1 MKQTLNDSFLQ
12 DSMLRP
18 EDLIDLDET
27 LYAPKEDELVGRS
40 ILPLKQDVPAWVE
53 SHKFKKYETEGEA
66 GTVYHIGDDLEKVH
80 VDDTSHS
87 IDIFEIALS
96 YNISKK
102 ELQAAQATGVPLE
115 DTMVRTLRRKMAE
128 KENTLIF
135 EGDDSLNVNGLC
147 DYGSDY
153 SMSTSWITGSNDAD
167 TIYEDINGIAVELE
181 SQTGTW
187 NARTLVVSKTAAKV
201 MRTKYFSSDAGG
213 AGRSAWDVIESANI
227 FENIYVTDYLTTG
240 GSKGNE
246 MEVMVL
252 DNTPQNMAFV
262 LPQDMQRL
270 EPRDQGLYYEVPV
283 WERLGETLVRYDT
296 SYSEDS
302 YDAILYGNPTVS

>member
-1 MKQTLNDSFLQ
+1 
-12 DSMLRP
+12 MLRP

-40 ILPLKQDVPAWVE
+40 ILPLKQDIPAWVE
-53 SHKFKKYETEGEA
+53 SHEFKKYETEGEA

-115 DTMVRTLRRKMAE
+115 DTMVSTLRRKMAE
-128 KENTLIF
+128 KENTLVF
-135 EGDDSLNVNGLC
+135 EGDGSLNVNGLC
-147 DYGSDY
+147 DFGSSY
-153 SMSTSWITGSNDAD
+153 SMGDWQTGSNDAD
-167 TIYEDINGIAVELE
+167 TIYEDINGIAVEME
-181 SQTGTW
+181 SQKGTW
-187 NARTLVVSKTAAKV
+187 NARTLVVSKSAAKK
-201 MRTKYFSSDAGG
+201 MRTKFFSSDAGG
-213 AGRSAWDVIESANI
+213 AGRSAWDVIESSGM
-227 FENIYVTDYLTTG
+227 FENIYITDYLTTG
-240 GSKGNE
+240 GSAGNE

-252 DNTPQNMAFV
+252 DNSPENMALV
-262 LPQDMQRL
+262 LPQDMTRL
-270 EPRDQGLYYEVPV
+270 DPRDEGLYYEVPV
-283 WERLGETLVRYDT
+283 WERLGQVLVRYDS

-302 YDAILYGNPTVS
+302 YDSILYGNPTLS